1 MAWIAPL
8 VQIGTSMMGQ
18 QQAADA
24 YNSQDKQARAMLA
37 ALNSI
42 QLPDVEKQKLLLEL
56 PQIVGTYN
64 PQLEQTYQLNP
75 SAMEGVS
82 TDPQLA
88 QAQMNAL
95 QELQNIGQTGLTAVD
110 EQALDQIRRQV
121 SQEDQARQA
130 SILQN
135 MAERGVAGSG
145 MELAAKLKSS
155 QTAADRASQEGMKQ
169 AALALQRRME
179 AVGAAGTL
187 GGQMR
192 GQEFGEKSDIAKA
205 KDIFQQFNVQNQQA
219 VQQRNT
225 ASQNMAQAQNLSEQ
239 QRVAD
244 QQAQLRNQQQ
254 QYNKQ
259 LDQQRYENELAK
271 YGKEVGARGNLQN
284 LAGQQ
289 AERTGNMYGQIGTGL
304 GEMIGGISKLGSAPS
319 PTPTTATTP
328 STGTMQN
335 MQFKSPDVNE
345 YLNALRR
352 GTGNK

>member
-1 MAWIAPL
+1 MAWVAPL
-8 VQIGTSMMGQ
+8 VQVGMSMVGQ

-24 YNSQDKQARAMLA
+24 YNAQDAQGRAMLA
-37 ALNSI
+37 ALNNI

-56 PQIVGTYN
+56 PQIMGTYN
-64 PQLEQTYQLNP
+64 PQLEQTFQLGQ
-75 SAMEGVS
+75 SSMEGVS
-82 TDPQLA
+82 TDPMLQ
-88 QAQMNAL
+88 QAQMAAL
-95 QELQNIGQTGLTAVD
+95 QELQNVGQTGLTAID
-110 EQALDQIRRQV
+110 QQALDQVRRQV
-121 SQEDQARQA
+121 AQEDQARQSA
-130 SILQN
+130 ILQN
-135 MAERGVAGSG
+135 MAERGVGGSG

-155 QTAADRASQEGMKQ
+155 QTAADRASQEGMAQ

-179 AVGAAGTL
+179 AIGAAGAL

-219 VQQRNT
+219 VQQRNV

-239 QRVAD
+239 QRVAEA
-244 QQAQLRNQQQ
+244 QANLRNQQQ
-254 QYNKQ
+254 QYNKE
-259 LDQQRYENELAK
+259 LDQQRYENQLAK

-289 AERTGNMYGQIGTGL
+289 ADRTGAMYGQIGTGI
-304 GEMIGGISKLGSAPS
+304 GEMIGGISKLGS
-319 PTPTTATTP
+319 TPTVTPTA
-328 STGTMQN
+328 STGTVSN

-352 GTGNK
+352 GTGQK